1 VKLFDVNQTVMI
13 VVGSSVP
20 QEMADRPLAYN
31 LKEAIDKH
39 GEAVEWR
46 HAVVVSDLAY
56 ESDAVIQG
64 CPTIAIGSIA
74 ANAVSARLVNVLPIA
89 LTVKKT
95 IFVQL
100 DITYRDRRVLLW
112 GTDPSGTEAA
122 VDIFLSKGYLEK
134 YLKHIWRY

>member
-1 VKLFDVNQTVMI
+1 MRLFDVNQTVMI
-13 VVGSSVP
+13 VVGSSIP
-20 QEMADRPLAYN
+20 QEVADRPLAYS
-31 LKEAIDKH
+31 LKQAIDKH
-39 GEAVEWR
+39 GKGEEWR

-56 ESDAVIQG
+56 ESDALIQG

-74 ANAVSARLVNVLPIA
+74 ATAVSARLVNVLPTA
-89 LTVKKT
+89 LTIKKR

-112 GTDPSGTEAA
+112 GTDPTGTEAA
-122 VDIFLSKGYLEK
+122 VDTFLSKGYLEK

>member
-20 QEMADRPLAYN
+20 QELVDRPLAYL
-31 LKEAIDKH
+31 LKEAIDKR
-39 GEAVEWR
+39 GDAKKWR
-46 HAVVVSDLAY
+46 SAVVVTDLAY

-64 CPTIAIGSIA
+64 CPTISIGSIA
-74 ANAVSARLVNVLPIA
+74 ANAVSARLVNVLPNA

-112 GTDPSGTEAA
+112 GTTSSGTEAA
-122 VDIFLSKGYLEK
+122 VDLFTKKGYLEK